1 MFVKKSF
8 PRPFFYLLAVF
19 SILFLIGLTGISRPF
34 RQLEEKIL
42 IIPLREKI
50 FRWQKTLKKDL
61 NADSLKNESNLNL
74 SELQVKNAALLEENQ
89 ELRQLLSVPLPK
101 NWQFLPVKVIGVE
114 GEILIIDAG
123 GKDGLVR
130 GMIAVS
136 GGSYIGR
143 VDDVSES
150 IGRIKMASFLEE
162 KLSVKIVDKE
172 TNQINGR
179 ALAIGRGL
187 DRINLEQILSS
198 EFPQKSDLVM
208 VSLSGGDLLVG
219 EVNEVTQTKGEPFKT
234 ATVKTLFDPENL
246 STIFLVRG
254 KL

>member
-8 PRPFFYLLAVF
+8 PQPLFYLLAVF
-19 SILFLIGLTGISRPF
+19 SILFLLGLTGISRPF
-34 RQLEEKIL
+34 RQLAEKAL

-50 FRWQKTLKKDL
+50 FRWQKTFKKDL
-61 NADSLKNESNLNL
+61 NSDTLKNVSNLA
-74 SELQVKNAALLEENQ
+74 ELQVKNAALLEENQ
-89 ELRQLLSVPLPK
+89 ELRRLLSAPLPK
-101 NWQFLPVKVIGVE
+101 NWQFLPVKIIGVE

-123 GKDGLVR
+123 GHEGIIR
-130 GMIAVS
+130 GMVAVS
-136 GGSYIGR
+136 GGNYLGR

-162 KLSVKIVDKE
+162 KLSVKIVDKDSG
-172 TNQINGR
+172 QIDGR

-187 DRINLEQILSS
+187 DRISLEQILSS
-198 EFPQKSDLVM
+198 EWPKKSDLVM
-208 VSLSGGDLLVG
+208 VNLFGGDLLVG
-219 EVNEVTQTKGEPFKT
+219 EVDEVAQAKGEPFKT
-234 ATVKTLFDPENL
+234 ATVKTLFNPEDL

>member
-19 SILFLIGLTGISRPF
+19 TIFFLLGLTGISRPF
-34 RQLEEKIL
+34 RQLAEKTL

-50 FRWQKTLKKDL
+50 FRWQKTFKKDS
-61 NADSLKNESNLNL
+61 NSDILKNESNLA
-74 SELQVKNAALLEENQ
+74 ELQIKNAALLEENQ
-89 ELRQLLSVPLPK
+89 ELRRLLSAPLPK

-114 GEILIIDAG
+114 GEILIIDTG
-123 GKDGLVR
+123 GKDGLIR
-130 GMIAVS
+130 GMVAVS

-143 VDDVSES
+143 VDDVSE
-150 IGRIKMASFLEE
+150 GVAKIKMASFLEE
-162 KLSVKIVDKE
+162 KLSVKIVDKDSG
-172 TNQINGR
+172 QIDGR
-179 ALAIGRGL
+179 ALAVGRGL

-198 EFPQKSDLVM
+198 EWPKKGDLAM

-219 EVNEVTQTKGEPFKT
+219 EISDVIQVKGEPFKT
-234 ATVKTLFDPENL
+234 ATVKTLFNPEDL